1 MLKIIFTNKEKMFL
15 FVGFICLIVAL
26 TLCLHGSS
34 LYSIGTMYDTWI
46 PAIGAKSMQQGLSL
60 HQQFHTPMGVFY
72 NSINYI
78 SLSIINALPQ
88 FFVQLDII
96 MLSSTQ
102 VMLICWLLFFLIE
115 YNLKTKKLYLTMLL
129 ATSTILQAR
138 LMGDIFDPFKILW
151 SGVYNNNV
159 LGLIILQLAYTWLWH
174 LHYSKHKVSNY
185 KVAILGVLQ
194 AVFAFIFLNFKI
206 NTFFAA
212 LLLNIAAF
220 SSLSKNHKRFF
231 LTPYCL
237 VFAILIGIITKSLN
251 YSYVAYFTE
260 IKYLIGV
267 KKVKLLTLI
276 DQIKYIP
283 ICIFIIFNLIS
294 INVFKPLHSLSI
306 ATILSQTH
314 NVIRLIKKEIIQQKA
329 KYWQIALFSTLIS
342 FSIFFIV
349 FGESLYSL
357 SYYLIIIAIV
367 ASLSERSKYIIN
379 SAKIFLALII
389 ITNLFSLGIIAYFK
403 NYEPQDSGEEYI
415 KLSPSNKPN
424 FGNFITINNH
434 GFSDLILR
442 TGLNQN
448 PHKNNI
454 LANIA
459 SSYKLENLQQPIA
472 FHNIEYSAMIRNIIS
487 AINGINPVK
496 DDKILL
502 LGFTNPLP
510 FFLDSKIII
519 NTHHWIDLYITISP
533 KHLNKLY
540 PSFAEADFIY
550 TPILT
555 FDDSGDPE
563 HQTFLNCAFY
573 EWNLEQF
580 SLVKTDPYG
589 LLFAKNDKI
598 KQYNLKKQN
607 FLSHKQLVKNCAATN
622 NKAFKRYN

>member
-1 MLKIIFTNKEKMFL
+1 MLKIIFNNTEKTFL
-15 FVGFICLIVAL
+15 FIGFITLIVAL
-26 TLCLHGSS
+26 TLCFHGSN
-34 LYSIGTMYDTWI
+34 LYSIGSMYDVWI

-60 HQQFHTPMGVFY
+60 HQQFQTPMGVFY

-96 MLSSTQ
+96 MLSSIQ

-115 YNLKTKKLYLTMLL
+115 YSLQTKKLYLTILL

-138 LMGDIFDPFKILW
+138 LMGDIFSPFKILW

-159 LGLIILQLAYTWLWH
+159 LGLIILQVAYTWLWR
-174 LHYSKHKVSNY
+174 LHYSKHKVSNF
-185 KVAILGVLQ
+185 KVAILGALQ

-267 KKVKLLTLI
+267 KKVKFLTLI

-283 ICIFIIFNLIS
+283 VCIFIIFNLIS
-294 INVFKPLHSLSI
+294 INLFKPLHSASI
-306 ATILSQTH
+306 ATILNKNY
-314 NVIRLIKKEIIQQKA
+314 NVVTLIKKELIQQKA

-342 FSIFFIV
+342 CSIFFMV
-349 FGESLYSL
+349 FGESLYSP
-357 SYYLIIIAIV
+357 SYYLIIIAII

-379 SAKIFLALII
+379 SSKFFLALII

-403 NYEPQDSGEEYI
+403 SYEPQDSNGRYI

-424 FGNFITINNH
+424 FGSFITINSR

-442 TGLNQN
+442 IGLDQN
-448 PHKNNI
+448 SHKNNL

-459 SSYKLENLQQPIA
+459 SSYKIENLQQPIA
-472 FHNIEYSAMIRNIIS
+472 FDNIEYSAMMRNIINT
-487 AINGINPVK
+487 INDINPEK

-519 NTHHWIDLYITISP
+519 NTQHWIDFYITISP

-540 PSFAEADFIY
+540 PSFAGADFIY

-555 FDDSGDPE
+555 FDSGDPE
-563 HQTFLNCAFY
+563 HQSFLNCAFY

-580 SLVKTDPYG
+580 SLVKTAPYG

-598 KQYNLKKQN
+598 KQYNLKKQD
-607 FLSHKQLVKNCAATN
+607 FLSHKQLVKNCAATK